1 MTDDAAVPTEPT
13 ATGGQRKRST
23 AAQKVYRLDKVA
35 QAKWRGLSDRATL
48 AELREVYADEDRL
61 DWLPKHYDHR
71 TVWKDWQ
78 EVLGEHR
85 ARQQVLAAFHLTIA
99 QHDLDLAMAK
109 VRTELENATGLLV
122 APLANAMR
130 TLVHEMTDLYALRT
144 PLDINAEV
152 KRRVQKRLE
161 EQGLLDEVTMDE
173 VWEEF
178 SALLPEVKI
187 S

>member
-1 MTDDAAVPTEPT
+1 MPDDAAIPTDPQEPR
-13 ATGGQRKRST
+13 GQRRRAT
-23 AAQKVYRLDKVA
+23 TAQKIYRLDLVA
-35 QAKWRGLSDRATL
+35 QAKWRGLTDRATL
-48 AELREVYADEDRL
+48 AEVLEVCEQLDRL
-61 DWLPKHYDHR
+61 DWLPKAYDHR

-85 ARQQVLAAFHLTIA
+85 TRQQILAAFHLTIA

-109 VRTELENATGLLV
+109 VRTELESATGAVV

-130 TLVHEMTDLYALRT
+130 GLVHEMTDLYALRT

-161 EQGLLDEVTMDE
+161 DEGLLDEVTMDE
-173 VWEEF
+173 VWAEF
-178 SALLPEVKI
+178 SALLPEVKV